1 MKILFI
7 LVKNINMTIQELK
20 EWLNGLSDEQLVG
33 SVYIRDLKEMED
45 NKIGQRDLPVALGF
59 VDINN
64 NKLCL
69 CDPSTAE
76 IIQKIRANN
85 NPETNETPQ

>member
-1 MKILFI
+1 
-7 LVKNINMTIQELK
+7 MTIQELK
-20 EWLNGLSDEQLVG
+20 GWLNGLTEEQLVG
-33 SVYIRDLKEMED
+33 DVCIRDLKEMED
-45 NKIGQRDLPVALGF
+45 NKIGQRDLPIALGF
-59 VDINN
+59 VDTNN

-85 NPETNETPQ
+85 NPETSETPQ